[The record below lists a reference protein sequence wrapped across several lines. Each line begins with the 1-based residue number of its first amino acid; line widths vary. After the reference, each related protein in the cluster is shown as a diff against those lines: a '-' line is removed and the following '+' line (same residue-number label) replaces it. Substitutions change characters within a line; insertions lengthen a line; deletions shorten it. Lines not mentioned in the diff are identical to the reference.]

1 MATLTTKYSIGD
13 VVYRAYTTTERK
25 QHPCPDCLG
34 SRRWKATSP
43 VGGEYEF
50 RCPRCAASY
59 TSDSDLSLWYTAST
73 PAVQRLTIGSIQV
86 NTAPSFSRDGNQ
98 YMCQETGIGSGS
110 VYYESDLHETEEAAL
125 LAAKVQADLNNKTVE
140 WIVKLYNKALEIS
153 DYELESAKLK
163 LAKDERLDAR
173 SMLYGLEGLFGRI
186 EDASATKADI
196 LEAVD
201 DYKRYDWSRDREK
214 AGLPP
219 IPDIM
224 ALHDET
230 IGALAS
236 ATGESQP

>member
-13 VVYRAYTTTERK
+13 IVYRAYTTTERK

-34 SRRWKATSP
+34 SRKWKATSP
-43 VGGEYEF
+43 AGVEYEF

-59 TSDSDLSLWYTAST
+59 SSDHDLSLWYTAST
-73 PAVQRLTIGSIQV
+73 PAVQKLTIGSIQV
-86 NTAPSFSRDGNQ
+86 NTAPSFNREGNQ

-110 VYYESDLHETEEAAL
+110 VYYESDLHETEEEAL

-140 WIVKLYNKALEIS
+140 WIVKTYNKALEIS

-163 LAKDERLDAR
+163 LAKNQRLDNS
-173 SMLYGLEGLFGRI
+173 SMLYGLGDLFERI
-186 EDASATKADI
+186 GEAATKDEI

-219 IPDIM
+219 IPDLM
-224 ALHDET
+224 DLHDKT
-230 IGALAS
+230 IAMVKSVAGI
-236 ATGESQP
+236 E